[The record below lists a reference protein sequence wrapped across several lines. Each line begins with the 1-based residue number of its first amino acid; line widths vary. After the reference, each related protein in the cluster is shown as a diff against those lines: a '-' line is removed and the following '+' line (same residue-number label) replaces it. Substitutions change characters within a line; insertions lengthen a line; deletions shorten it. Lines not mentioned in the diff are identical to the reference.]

1 MAIAGKLIGALI
13 GSVAGPLGTILGGF
27 LGHLFDRATEER
39 RATGRFGPG
48 APFSAAGAFGADG
61 AEGGTGGAPFAA
73 TTDPVSQAQVN
84 FLTCLI
90 GLSIAV
96 AGAGGSVKQSH
107 VEAMKRFFRQSFP
120 FPAAD
125 QELIQRII
133 DAMYAERDRIDVQGL
148 CAYYATVSTW
158 EGRLLLLRL
167 LFEIARSD
175 AEGISRAE
183 EDLVRRIAAALGI
196 GEAAYRQVRA
206 EYVREASG
214 AYAILG
220 VSPDAGPDAIRTAYR
235 NLALQNHPDR
245 VANLGPEFVKV
256 AEEKF
261 KRIQQA
267 YEEIRREKGF

>member
-1 MAIAGKLIGALI
+1 MAVAGKLIGALI

-39 RATGRFGPG
+39 RSQGRFGPA
-48 APFSAAGAFGADG
+48 APFGDAGAFGPDG
-61 AEGGTGGAPFAA
+61 MPFAA
-73 TTDPVSQAQVN
+73 READPVSQAQVN

-90 GLSIAV
+90 GLSISV
-96 AGAGGSVKQSH
+96 AGAGGTVKTSH
-107 VEAMKRFFRQSFP
+107 VEAMKRFFRQNFP

-125 QELIQRII
+125 QDLIQRII
-133 DAMYAERDRIDVQGL
+133 DAMYAERDRIDVRGL
-148 CAYYATVSTW
+148 CAYYAAVSTG

-167 LFEIARSD
+167 LFEIARAD
-175 AEGISRAE
+175 AEGVAPAE
-183 EDLVRRIAAALGI
+183 EELIRRIAASLGI
-196 GEAAYRQVRA
+196 GEGSFRQVRA
-206 EYVREASG
+206 EYVREASS

-220 VSPDAGPDAIRTAYR
+220 VSPDAEAEEIRRAYR
-235 NLALQNHPDR
+235 NLAIQNHPDR

-267 YEEIRREKGF
+267 YDEIRREKGL